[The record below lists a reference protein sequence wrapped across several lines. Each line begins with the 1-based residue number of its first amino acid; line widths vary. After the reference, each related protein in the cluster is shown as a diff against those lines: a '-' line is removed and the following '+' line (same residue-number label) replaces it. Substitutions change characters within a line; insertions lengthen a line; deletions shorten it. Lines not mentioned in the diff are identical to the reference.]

1 MKSIIGIIV
10 IGLVMMFS
18 CKPASETRIA
28 KLEDAESITES
39 GIIYAL
45 PRTNLKFTLTI
56 KRTDIYP
63 GPYHEYAEKYL
74 GIEDSPDKETSIWQI
89 ADIVINN
96 YTDVDPEQYYVL
108 EPSGRMNFS
117 FNKLFENGS
126 ILPVNNPIKNHYEN
140 EFYGLNEAENG
151 IVFKDLSVSKFVG
164 EEKITYYKRVQRDS
178 LFAKVPVTKTQ
189 SVYKSFEDKAEE
201 AANFIFTIREKRV
214 ELLTGMADFYPEGES
229 LEIALKEMERL
240 ENEYLTLFV
249 GKQFESSYE
258 VNFEFVPSNAELNQ
272 PYILFRFSEERGVL
286 QANNLRG
293 RPIIVELEK
302 SGNTKN
308 LNFLVADKINREGLD
323 YKNRLFYRIPELSF
337 VEIFDGN
344 KLLAKRKVNIEQY
357 GTTIS
362 IPAQFLMNDETFIE
376 FYREKE

>member
-1 MKSIIGIIV
+1 MKNIIGIILL
-10 IGLVMMFS
+10 GLVMMFS
-18 CKPASETRIA
+18 CKPSSETRVS
-28 KLEDAESITES
+28 KLENAEAITEN

-45 PRTNLKFTLTI
+45 PRTNLNFSLTT

-74 GIEDSPDKETSIWQI
+74 GIENVPNKETSIWKI
-89 ADIVINN
+89 TDVVIKS

-108 EPSGRMNFS
+108 EPSGKMNINFD
-117 FNKLFENGS
+117 KLFDNGS
-126 ILPVNNPIKNHYEN
+126 ILPVNNQIKNHYEN
-140 EFYGLNEAENG
+140 EFYGLNDAENG

-164 EEKITYYKRVQRDS
+164 EEKITYFKRVQRDS

-189 SVYKSFEDKAEE
+189 SVYKSFEDKAKE
-201 AANFIFTIREKRV
+201 AASFIFTIREKRV
-214 ELLTGMADFYPEGES
+214 ELITGMADFYPEGES

-249 GKQFESSYE
+249 GKRFKTSYE
-258 VNFEFVPSNAELNQ
+258 VNFEFIPSNAELNQ

-286 QANNLRG
+286 QANDLRG

-302 SGNTKN
+302 SENTKN
-308 LNFLVADKINREGLD
+308 LNFLVADQINREGLE
-323 YKNRLFYRIPELSF
+323 YKNRLFYRIPELTL

>member
-1 MKSIIGIIV
+1 MRNLKGIIF
-10 IGLVMMFS
+10 IGLFIICS
-18 CKPASETRIA
+18 CKPASETRVT
-28 KLEDAESITES
+28 KLEDAESFTES
-39 GIIYAL
+39 GIVYAL
-45 PRTNLKFTLTI
+45 PRTNLKFTVTT

-74 GIEDSPDKETSIWQI
+74 GIEDVHEKETSIWQI
-89 ADIVINN
+89 TDIVINN
-96 YTDVDPEQYYVL
+96 YTDVDPEQFYVL
-108 EPSGRMNFS
+108 EPSGKINFN
-117 FNKLFENGS
+117 FNKLIDSGS
-126 ILPVNNPIKNHYEN
+126 ILPVNNPTKNQYEN

-151 IVFKDLSVSKFVG
+151 IVFKDVSVSKFVG
-164 EEKITYYKRVQRDS
+164 EEKITYFKRVQRDS
-178 LFAKVPVTKTQ
+178 LFAKVPVIKTQ

-201 AANFIFTIREKRV
+201 AASFIFTIREKRV

-240 ENEYLTLFV
+240 ENEYITLFV
-249 GKQFESSYE
+249 GKRFESSYE
-258 VNFEFVPSNAELNQ
+258 VNFEFVPSKAELNQ
-272 PYILFRFSEERGVL
+272 PYILFRFSKERGVL
-286 QANNLRG
+286 QANDLRG
-293 RPIIVELEK
+293 RPIIVEIEK
-302 SGNTKN
+302 SENTKH
-308 LNFLVADKINREGLD
+308 LNFLVADQINREGLE

-362 IPAQFLMNDETFIE
+362 IPVQFLMNDETFIE